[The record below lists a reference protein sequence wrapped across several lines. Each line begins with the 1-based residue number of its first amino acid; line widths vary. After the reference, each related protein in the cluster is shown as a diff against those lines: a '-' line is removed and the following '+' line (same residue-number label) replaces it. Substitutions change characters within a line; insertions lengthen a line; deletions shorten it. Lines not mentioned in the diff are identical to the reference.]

1 MWSKTLAHLAAIP
14 FVPFSMASNLNSN
27 MVRLQ
32 FTCSYFSFLCI
43 INLVLLLIYTMAE
56 VRGLAVTPVLAK
68 KFFFNPSLEILTPFR
83 ISLLIWPSL
92 YIYMIHIPLQSCG
105 LKVDTRGIGTRH
117 WPKYWKESKVIN
129 QVISLSIIIGLIVY
143 QSTIMSVSGV
153 AYSIDAEQG
162 MT

>member
-92 YIYMIHIPLQSCG
+92 YIYIWSIFLCNLVVWKSTPEGLAQDIDQSIE
-105 LKVDTRGIGTRH
+105 K
-117 WPKYWKESKVIN
+117 N
-129 QVISLSIIIGLIVY
+129 QRWLIK
-143 QSTIMSVSGV
+143 
-153 AYSIDAEQG
+153 
-162 MT
+162 